1 VNTSIPADSH
11 PVTLPWTDRLPP
23 DADCAI
29 IGGGFS
35 GLMTL
40 VHLAERMPKARIVLL
55 ERRTTRTPGVA
66 RIAQEARVEP
76 ADGLGTALEHL
87 HEGAVEKDQP
97 PGDFG
102 LAVAQMRGAD
112 DAEDRV
118 ESGSGRRPADVDDP
132 LQHGSCPVPAVGR
145 RVVVENVRP
154 AAIWTPS
161 REVSVNRHAFPPGSG
176 TIRCGAHVAE

>member
-1 VNTSIPADSH
+1 MGLLAGKRILVTGVLTDQSIAYS
-11 PVTLPWTDRLPP
+11 
-23 DADCAI
+23 
-29 IGGGFS
+29 
-35 GLMTL
+35 
-40 VHLAERMPKARIVLL
+40 
-55 ERRTTRTPGVA
+55 VA